1 MHPFFEVLGLRIPAY
16 GTMVLLGALTALGI
30 FWHRVGAQE
39 RRRALLAAGAA
50 LLGALLG
57 AKGLYLLT
65 GPEGL
70 TLRER
75 LLGGFVFY
83 GGLAGGLAAGSLA
96 ARRLRLAALPLLDA
110 AAPAIAIGHGIGRVG
125 CFLAGCCYGRPMD
138 PPLGIVLPEALGAP
152 RDIPLFPVQLLE
164 AACNLALGGFLL
176 WFGRRRYPAGR
187 TAGLY
192 LLLYAVERFLLE
204 FLRGD
209 AARGAAHGLS
219 TSQWGALLAG
229 AAGLALLCRM
239 IRIDIVVHGACV
251 RVRLGPL
258 RASAALRRDE
268 TGALRL
274 RLRAL
279 GREVQPKPSSL
290 LGRAL
295 GRALVRILH
304 VESLNLRLV
313 AGVRGDAAQTALL
326 SGALLSS
333 GKAAFALVR
342 ARDPDAALRL
352 AVVPDRERDILFVEA
367 RCILL
372 ASTGQGMRV
381 SSQIL
386 WKSAKGAYW
395 KWRTRLKPSCAPP
408 WKT

>member
-39 RRRALLAAGAA
+39 RKRALLAAGAA

-83 GGLAGGLAAGSLA
+83 GGLAGGLAAGALA

-138 PPLGIVLPEALGAP
+138 PPLGIVLAEALGAP

-176 WFGRRRYPAGR
+176 WFGRRRCPAGR

-229 AAGLALLCRM
+229 AAGLALLCRVV
-239 IRIDIVVHGACV
+239 RIDIAVHGACV

-279 GREVQPKPSSL
+279 GREVQPKPSSP
-290 LGRAL
+290 L

-333 GKAAFALVR
+333 GKTAFALVR

>member
-39 RRRALLAAGAA
+39 RKRALLAAGAA

-83 GGLAGGLAAGSLA
+83 GGLAGGLAAGALA

-176 WFGRRRYPAGR
+176 WFGRRRSLVGR

-192 LLLYAVERFLLE
+192 LLL
-204 FLRGD
+204 
-209 AARGAAHGLS
+209 
-219 TSQWGALLAG
+219 
-229 AAGLALLCRM
+229 
-239 IRIDIVVHGACV
+239 
-251 RVRLGPL
+251 
-258 RASAALRRDE
+258 
-268 TGALRL
+268 
-274 RLRAL
+274 
-279 GREVQPKPSSL
+279 
-290 LGRAL
+290 
-295 GRALVRILH
+295 
-304 VESLNLRLV
+304 
-313 AGVRGDAAQTALL
+313 
-326 SGALLSS
+326 
-333 GKAAFALVR
+333 
-342 ARDPDAALRL
+342 
-352 AVVPDRERDILFVEA
+352 
-367 RCILL
+367 
-372 ASTGQGMRV
+372 
-381 SSQIL
+381 
-386 WKSAKGAYW
+386 
-395 KWRTRLKPSCAPP
+395 
-408 WKT
+408 

>member
-1 MHPFFEVLGLRIPAY
+1 MDSAPP
-16 GTMVLLGALTALGI
+16 GAS
-30 FWHRVGAQE
+30 
-39 RRRALLAAGAA
+39 RR
-50 LLGALLG
+50 
-57 AKGLYLLT
+57 
-65 GPEGL
+65 
-70 TLRER
+70 
-75 LLGGFVFY
+75 
-83 GGLAGGLAAGSLA
+83 S
-96 ARRLRLAALPLLDA
+96 
-110 AAPAIAIGHGIGRVG
+110 
-125 CFLAGCCYGRPMD
+125 
-138 PPLGIVLPEALGAP
+138 
-152 RDIPLFPVQLLE
+152 
-164 AACNLALGGFLL
+164 
-176 WFGRRRYPAGR
+176 
-187 TAGLY
+187 
-192 LLLYAVERFLLE
+192 
-204 FLRGD
+204 
-209 AARGAAHGLS
+209 
-219 TSQWGALLAG
+219 
-229 AAGLALLCRM
+229 AAGLALLCRV

-279 GREVQPKPSSL
+279 GREVQPKPSSP

-333 GKAAFALVR
+333 GKTAFALVR